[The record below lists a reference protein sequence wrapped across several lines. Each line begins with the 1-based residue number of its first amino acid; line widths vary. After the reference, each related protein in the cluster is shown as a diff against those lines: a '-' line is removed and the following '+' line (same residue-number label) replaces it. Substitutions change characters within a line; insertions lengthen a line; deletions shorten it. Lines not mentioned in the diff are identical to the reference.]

1 MQPFYLPFFKGNDRL
16 NGFDE
21 EDHEEFAERLRKT
34 LYYGKTPSTDRP
46 SLPLTEITVE
56 YLQEACPRQ
65 LGKLDTY
72 TAATTSRQACMSP
85 CSIMMSMLYVKRLK
99 TRNPAYLQQISSSDL
114 FLISVMMASKFLY
127 DEGIDD
133 EVFND
138 EWAASADLETEE
150 VNEMERQFLS
160 AIDWQLFVKPN
171 EFYDILHDLERRIAL
186 RQARDRG
193 WFTYT
198 DLMVL
203 SEDPEIA
210 RLVAFLSQE
219 ISKVVMVSSF
229 AYLASVLTMVGSTL
243 LVTTMSTAIMI
254 NGPVILTPPLPSLP
268 ETVPKGLHGR
278 CNNTSPV
285 VKTPVDTVTT
295 DVSGHGNEETTR
307 ATDRSNEG
315 LSVLKNAVDG
325 LLSLFT
331 VVSLRETFVKHMYG
345 NKDTQNT
352 YDQHLIDYP
361 QSTNI
366 AQRPNKSVTINYGN
380 SNEQVQ
386 YPIHGC
392 ASCEKH
398 EPNGNE
404 RSRNVQTGTNPTQCV
419 VDHDIVYAGFKDL
432 MLYDHFSDI
441 SLGFSTGLRSP
452 ALLHT

>member
-1 MQPFYLPFFKGNDRL
+1 MQPFYLPLFRGNDSL

-65 LGKLDTY
+65 LGKLDTF

-85 CSIMMSMLYVKRLK
+85 CSVMMSLLYVQRLK

-160 AIDWQLFVKPN
+160 AIDWQLFVRPN
-171 EFYDILHDLERRIAL
+171 EFYDILHDMERRIAL
-186 RQARDRG
+186 RQARERG

-203 SEDPEIA
+203 SEDPRIA
-210 RLVAFLSQE
+210 KLASFLSQE
-219 ISKVVMVSSF
+219 ISKVVLVSSF
-229 AYLASVLTMVGSTL
+229 AYLAGVLTMVGSTL
-243 LVTTMSTAIMI
+243 LVTTMSTAVMVH
-254 NGPVILTPPLPSLP
+254 GPTILAPPHPSLP
-268 ETVPKGLHGR
+268 QSVPKCLNSR
-278 CNNTSPV
+278 CN
-285 VKTPVDTVTT
+285 KTASETAADTVTI
-295 DVSGHGNEETTR
+295 DSNSPRHEETAKTTER
-307 ATDRSNEG
+307 GSEG

-331 VVSLRETFVKHMYG
+331 VVSLREAFVKYRTED
-345 NKDTQNT
+345 KQNSHYQGLT
-352 YDQHLIDYP
+352 DHEY
-361 QSTNI
+361 STKGT
-366 AQRPNKSVTINYGN
+366 RLPNKSVTIDYGN
-380 SNEQVQ
+380 SLHSNDRVP
-386 YPIHGC
+386 YRLNGC
-392 ASCEKH
+392 ASCEKR
-398 EPNGNE
+398 ESNGNKQN
-404 RSRNVQTGTNPTQCV
+404 RNVRMVSNQAQCV
-419 VDHDIVYAGFKDL
+419 VDHEVVRVGFKDL
-432 MLYDHFSDI
+432 MLYDRFSDI
-441 SLGFSTGLRSP
+441 SLGFATGLKSP

>member
-1 MQPFYLPFFKGNDRL
+1 MQPFYLPFYKGNDNL

-65 LGKLDTY
+65 LGKLDVF

-85 CSIMMSMLYVKRLK
+85 CSVMMSMLYVKRLK

-160 AIDWQLFVKPN
+160 AIDWQLFIRPK

-186 RQARDRG
+186 QQARQRG

-203 SEDPEIA
+203 SEDPQFA
-210 RLVAFLSQE
+210 KLVNFISQE
-219 ISKVVMVSSF
+219 ISKVVLVSSV
-229 AYLASVLTMVGSTL
+229 AYLAGVLTMVGSTL
-243 LVTTMSTAIMI
+243 LVSTMSTAVMVH
-254 NGPVILTPPLPSLP
+254 GPAILTYPHPSLP
-268 ETVPKGLHGR
+268 ESVPRCLHGQ
-278 CNNTSPV
+278 CN
-285 VKTPVDTVTT
+285 KTAEIPVDTVIVDSTRLEEMAKTT
-295 DVSGHGNEETTR
+295 DRWSS
-307 ATDRSNEG
+307 DG
-315 LSVLKNAVDG
+315 LSVLKNTIDG

-331 VVSLRETFVKHMYG
+331 MVSLRETFVKHCTG
-345 NKDTQNT
+345 NKPNRFHPSDNG
-352 YDQHLIDYP
+352 Y
-361 QSTNI
+361 STKGL
-366 AQRPNKSVTINYGN
+366 PNKTVAVDYGN
-380 SNEQVQ
+380 SGNVLGSDIQSGLS
-386 YPIHGC
+386 GC
-392 ASCEKH
+392 ASCRKSDKS
-398 EPNGNE
+398 NGNKE
-404 RSRNVQTGTNPTQCV
+404 NRNLYHVLDNSRCV
-419 VDHDIVYAGFKDL
+419 VDYEVVYEGFKDL
-432 MLYDHFSDI
+432 MLYDRFSDI
-441 SLGFSTGLRSP
+441 SLGFSTSLKSP
-452 ALLHT
+452 ALLQT